1 MEQYEEQIRANVRL
15 VVRELGPQS
24 GIDFGLNRESVE
36 WVEGFIERQRAR
48 PDFDGGSVDGLVNTL
63 GSFLGEC
70 IAAQTGGAWAW
81 SDEQQA
87 LGVAFPA
94 GGVAFPFAKVRKL
107 FLHGLEGGE
116 SISSFYDV
124 AVDYIAKGKLGG

>member
-1 MEQYEEQIRANVRL
+1 MEQYEEQVRSNAQL
-15 VVRELGPQS
+15 VMRELGPLS

-36 WVEGFIERQRAR
+36 WVEGFIERQRSR
-48 PDFDGGSVDGLVNTL
+48 PDFDENSVDGLVNTL

-70 IAAQTGGAWAW
+70 IAANTGGSWAW

-94 GGVAFPFAKVRKL
+94 GGMAFPFAKVRKL
-107 FLHGLEGGE
+107 FLQ
-116 SISSFYDV
+116 
-124 AVDYIAKGKLGG
+124 